1 MCFFT
6 STGYFLSEEIMKV
19 KFSYTLV
26 LLLTNRLIT

>member
-1 MCFFT
+1 
-6 STGYFLSEEIMKV
+6 MKV